1 MQIASHPLTLIGWG
15 GVTKGPSAYIPP
27 PVPHTITLLMFCK
40 NFTLALLECLL
51 SAFAS
56 EVSQMKEKSEEVN
69 RLHFST

>member
-1 MQIASHPLTLIGWG
+1 MQIASHPLALIGWG
-15 GVTKGPSAYIPP
+15 GVKKGPSAYIPP

-56 EVSQMKEKSEEVN
+56 EASQMKEKSE
-69 RLHFST
+69 